1 MSSRV
6 KSSKVASSGGQR
18 TGTLGTEAEQGLR
31 FSIERAG
38 VPTELLEVDAPRA
51 LVGSGAHCEVRLGV
65 HEAAPEQLL
74 VRCTRQGLDAV
85 CCGAP
90 AATLLDGAPFVRGA
104 IADGA
109 RFSIGDCRVRVERI
123 GGAGARSQ
131 APGSGRLSVVVLGI
145 ASLAALV
152 ALLLD
157 PAGAGSI
164 APPPYTPALWEPSDA
179 QRCARSA
186 SDQAHELG
194 QMHWQAALMKQER
207 SPYHLE
213 DARTAVSLFQ
223 RAQACFEQARDAAA
237 AARSE
242 REFERLLRELEAD
255 YHRRRVLL
263 ERAIEHSDWRTA
275 AREASALQRLLGG
288 RHAEYTGWL
297 SNVERFAAA
306 WAVPDES

>member
-6 KSSKVASSGGQR
+6 KGSRVESSRLPSDGALGG
-18 TGTLGTEAEQGLR
+18 EAEQGLR

-38 VPTELLEVDAPRA
+38 VPPEVLEVDAPRA
-51 LVGSGAHCEVRLGV
+51 LVGSGAHCEVRLGA

-74 VRCTRQGLDAV
+74 VRCTRRGLEAV

-90 AATLLDGAPFVRGA
+90 AAALLDEAPFVRGA

-109 RFSIGDCRVRVERI
+109 RFSIGDCGVRVERV
-123 GGAGARSQ
+123 GSPGAPSRT
-131 APGSGRLSVVVLGI
+131 PGSSRLSVLVLGV
-145 ASLAALV
+145 ASLAAFI

-164 APPPYTPALWEPSDA
+164 APPPHRPSLWEPSDA
-179 QRCARSA
+179 QPCARSA
-186 SDQAHELG
+186 SDQARELA

-213 DARTAVSLFQ
+213 DALAAVSLFQ
-223 RAQACFEQARDAAA
+223 RAQACFERAADAAA
-237 AARSE
+237 AGRAE
-242 REFERLLRELEAD
+242 REFQRLLRELEAD

-263 ERAIEHSDWRTA
+263 ERAIEQSDWRTA
-275 AREASALQRLLGG
+275 AREANALQRLLGG
-288 RHAEYTGWL
+288 LHAEYTAWL

-306 WAVPDES
+306 WTAPDES

>member
-1 MSSRV
+1 MSTRS
-6 KSSKVASSGGQR
+6 KSAR
-18 TGTLGTEAEQGLR
+18 TPGTEGEQGLR

-38 VPTELLEVDAPRA
+38 VPPEVLEVDAPRA
-51 LVGSGAHCEVRLGV
+51 LVGSGAHCEVRLAA

-104 IADGA
+104 ITDGA

-123 GGAGARSQ
+123 GNAGGSRTQ
-131 APGSGRLSVVVLGI
+131 GSGRLPVVVLGV

-164 APPPYTPALWEPSDA
+164 APPPHTPALWEPSDA

-194 QMHWQAALMKQER
+194 QMHWQAGLMKQER

-213 DARTAVSLFQ
+213 DALTAVSLFQ
-223 RAQACFEQARDAAA
+223 QARACFEQAGDGAA
-237 AARSE
+237 AARGE

-263 ERAIEHSDWRTA
+263 ERAIEQSDWRTA

>member
-1 MSSRV
+1 MSSRIRAGR
-6 KSSKVASSGGQR
+6 KPSAAKPIGA
-18 TGTLGTEAEQGLR
+18 LGTEAEQGLR

-38 VPTELLEVDAPRA
+38 VPPEVLEVDAPRA
-51 LVGSGAHCEVRLGV
+51 LVGSGAHCEVRLAP

-90 AATLLDGAPFVRGA
+90 AATLLDGAPFLRGA

-123 GGAGARSQ
+123 GSAGARPRT
-131 APGSGRLSVVVLGI
+131 AGSSRLSVVVLGV
-145 ASLAALV
+145 ASLAALA

-157 PAGAGSI
+157 PTGAGPI
-164 APPPYTPALWEPSDA
+164 VPPPHTPQLWEASDA

-186 SDQAHELG
+186 SDQARELG

-207 SPYHLE
+207 SPYHLD
-213 DARTAVSLFQ
+213 DALTAVSLFQ
-223 RAQACFEQARDAAA
+223 RAQACFEQAGDGADAGRA
-237 AARSE
+237 E

-263 ERAIEHSDWRTA
+263 ERAIEKSDWRTA
-275 AREASALQRLLGG
+275 AREAIALQRLLGD
-288 RHAEYTGWL
+288 RHPDYTGWL

>member
-6 KSSKVASSGGQR
+6 EKSRAEKSRAGRGAARVGD
-18 TGTLGTEAEQGLR
+18 AEQGLR

-38 VPTELLEVDAPRA
+38 VAAEVLEVDAPRA
-51 LVGSGAHCEVRLGV
+51 LVGSGAHCEVRLGA

-123 GGAGARSQ
+123 GSAGAAR
-131 APGSGRLSVVVLGI
+131 APGSGRVSVVVLGV

-152 ALLLD
+152 ALLLE
-157 PAGAGSI
+157 PGGAGFI
-164 APPPYTPALWEPSDA
+164 APPPHTPALWEPSDA
-179 QRCARSA
+179 ERCARSA

-213 DARTAVSLFQ
+213 DAVTAVSLFQ
-223 RAQACFEQARDAAA
+223 RAQACFEQAGDGAA
-237 AARSE
+237 AARAQ

-263 ERAIEHSDWRTA
+263 ERAIEHGDWGTA